1 MNLHRHIK
9 SGSHGTRTHSRLLGA
24 YMGRTV
30 ANLHEPDGAGDVTRT
45 HDHFITSEVL
55 YLLSY
60 TSVYKENME
69 LMSGLEPLTYGLQIR
84 CSAN

>member
-1 MNLHRHIK
+1 MK
-9 SGSHGTRTHSRLLGA
+9 GGSHGTRTHLCLLGA
-24 YMGRTV
+24 YMGRTC
-30 ANLHEPDGAGDVTRT
+30 ANLHEPNGADGETRT
-45 HDHFITSEVL
+45 RDLLITSETL